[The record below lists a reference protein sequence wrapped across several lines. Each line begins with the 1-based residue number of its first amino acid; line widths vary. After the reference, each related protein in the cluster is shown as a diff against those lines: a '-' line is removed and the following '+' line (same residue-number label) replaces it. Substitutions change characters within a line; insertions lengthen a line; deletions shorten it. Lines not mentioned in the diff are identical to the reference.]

1 MSATVRAQMD
11 ARIGL
16 SDGVELPE
24 MDYSG
29 GETDS
34 GGNDLDDTL
43 PRPRVRL
50 DSMLRLRREMT
61 RVYIEARDGRRPVS
75 DAARLSY
82 MLGMI
87 GRTIESC
94 EMEDRLAA
102 LEAKNGKA

>member
-1 MSATVRAQMD
+1 MRAV
-11 ARIGL
+11 ARDGL
-16 SDGVELPE
+16 SDAVELPE

-61 RVYIEARDGRRPVS
+61 RVYIEARDGWRPVG

>member
-1 MSATVRAQMD
+1 
-11 ARIGL
+11 
-16 SDGVELPE
+16 

-34 GGNDLDDTL
+34 GGNGLDNT
-43 PRPRVRL
+43 RPRVRL
-50 DSMLRLRREMT
+50 DTMLRLRREMT
-61 RVYIEARDGRRPVS
+61 RIYVEARDGRRSVS

-102 LEAKNGKA
+102 LEKKANGKT

>member
-1 MSATVRAQMD
+1 
-11 ARIGL
+11 
-16 SDGVELPE
+16 

-34 GGNDLDDTL
+34 GGNGLDDTL
-43 PRPRVRL
+43 PRPRERL

-61 RVYIEARDGRRPVS
+61 RVYIEARDGRRSVS

>member
-1 MSATVRAQMD
+1 
-11 ARIGL
+11 
-16 SDGVELPE
+16 

-29 GETDS
+29 GETDN

-102 LEAKNGKA
+102 LEKANGKT